1 MDNELLSSF
10 SQTIFENS
18 ADIGIDFLE
27 IALDELTENETIKEI
42 PVVGTIVKLGK
53 TAIAINDRRLIKKM
67 LIFIQEVNSGNIP
80 EEKLA
85 ERCEELKKN
94 PKKKQKELEYVIA
107 ILDKQIEYEKSK
119 LFAKLY
125 IAYLKRDITW
135 ECFNCFSDLLDRLV
149 LYDLDVLL
157 EVYNKYSYGA
167 ADHADVAQM
176 SRLNSLGLVQYF
188 NGTVVSI
195 GNRANIKGRISGTGK
210 MFCKVLFEQ

>member
-80 EEKLA
+80 EEKLV
-85 ERCEELKKN
+85 EHCEKLKNN

-107 ILDKQIEYEKSK
+107 ILDKQIEYEESK

-125 IAYLKRDITW
+125 IAYLKQDITW
-135 ECFNCFSDLLDRLV
+135 EIFNCFSDLLDRLV

-157 EVYNKYSYGA
+157 EIYNIYSY
-167 ADHADVAQM
+167 DEKDDPDVAQM

-188 NGTVVSI
+188 NGTVVMI
-195 GNRANIKGRISGTGK
+195 GNNKNIKGRISCTGK
-210 MFCKVLFEQ
+210 LFCKVLFEE